1 MSRPWEGKWGGGNR
15 SSSVSQS
22 PSKRSRAGRVSPM
35 TNGSYHEGVS
45 DGSNYDPDSDWDV
58 DDTDVEIGAHQGDIF
73 KAKSPTITK
82 KNGHMRI
89 W

>member
-1 MSRPWEGKWGGGNR
+1 M
-15 SSSVSQS
+15 V
-22 PSKRSRAGRVSPM
+22 
-35 TNGSYHEGVS
+35 NGSYQEGVS

-58 DDTDVEIGAHQGDIF
+58 DDTDVEVGAHQEDIF